1 MRTWVLI
8 RRCFM
13 IIWHDRLNSSDLYLS
28 SDRKLGVRPGTRD
41 QGPLLSPLSSMT
53 TVPQTTSK
61 GDFMD
66 SLLGIRF
73 SEIKGRLQFKVN
85 NLLN

>member
-28 SDRKLGVRPGTRD
+28 SDRKLESD

-61 GDFMD
+61 GNFMD

>member
-28 SDRKLGVRPGTRD
+28 SDRKLESD

-61 GDFMD
+61 GNFMD

-85 NLLN
+85 NLL

>member
-28 SDRKLGVRPGTRD
+28 SDRKLESD
-41 QGPLLSPLSSMT
+41 QGPLLSPLSSLLHDNCPT
-53 TVPQTTSK
+53 NNFK
-61 GDFMD
+61 GKFHGL
-66 SLLGIRF
+66 SAR
-73 SEIKGRLQFKVN
+73 N
-85 NLLN
+85 